1 VKKLPDHRALRAR
14 DAAGKKSEFPDGPR
28 LASLFLVIGPCAK
41 LGDMEVTMHTKLKIM
56 TSALL
61 ASGLAIALSAFA
73 QEGSASQPAQA
84 QPAQAQPAQG
94 QSPQEGSASQ
104 SMNQA
109 GQAAENA
116 ASSSGQAVEDA
127 AHGTATVVKDS
138 TITAKVKTALH
149 QDNAIAQD
157 KIHVTTVAGVVT
169 LKGQVNSPEES
180 KRAEELAKQTDGVKS
195 VENRINVANKS
206 AME

>member
-1 VKKLPDHRALRAR
+1 
-14 DAAGKKSEFPDGPR
+14 
-28 LASLFLVIGPCAK
+28 
-41 LGDMEVTMHTKLKIM
+41 MEVTMYTKLKIM

-61 ASGLAIALSAFA
+61 ASGLAIALPAFA
-73 QEGSASQPAQA
+73 QEGSASQ
-84 QPAQAQPAQG
+84 
-94 QSPQEGSASQ
+94 
-104 SMNQA
+104 SMSQA

-116 ASSSGQAVEDA
+116 ASSSGQAIEDA

-149 QDNAIAQD
+149 QDDAVARD

-169 LKGQVNSPEES
+169 LKGQVSSPSES
-180 KRAEELAKQTDGVKS
+180 KRAEELAKQTEGVKS
-195 VENRINVANKS
+195 VDNRITVANKS